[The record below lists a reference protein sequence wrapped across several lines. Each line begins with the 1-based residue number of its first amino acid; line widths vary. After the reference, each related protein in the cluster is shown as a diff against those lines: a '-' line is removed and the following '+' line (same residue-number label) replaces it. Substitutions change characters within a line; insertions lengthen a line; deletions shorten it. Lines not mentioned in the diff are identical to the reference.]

1 MFALSEYVGSSENE
15 GVSRTLFSYVAP
27 RLISFEV
34 PHTMEQVMKMP
45 GQCFTAFL
53 FGCLLSGCATG
64 PVSFMDAENCGPE
77 PGSSD
82 WWAEKALLPP
92 GARQRCHKGKMWP
105 PQPRPTVEAQ
115 QFSHAYHSEHY
126 WPLPYVCQ
134 DRAYVRDIVAAQD
147 LNGWQQ
153 QSTLY
158 TRHFDEDQQLTSPG
172 RFQLMDI
179 LEVNPLQYRSVYI
192 QSTFNPEFDN
202 VRLANVQQVLA
213 EITGG
218 AEDISVSIRR
228 GRDYSRP
235 ASEVKVIN
243 DLYHD
248 SVPAPRLASQT
259 GGGGAGGGGAGGGG
273 PALGG
278 P

>member
-1 MFALSEYVGSSENE
+1 
-15 GVSRTLFSYVAP
+15 
-27 RLISFEV
+27 
-34 PHTMEQVMKMP
+34 MKMS
-45 GQCFTAFL
+45 GQCFTAL
-53 FGCLLSGCATG
+53 VFGCLLSGCATG
-64 PVSFMDAENCGPE
+64 PASFMNAEDCGPE

-92 GARQRCHKGKMWP
+92 GGRQRCHKGKMWP

-134 DRAYVRDIVAAQD
+134 DRQYVRDIVGAQEQ
-147 LNGWQQ
+147 NGWQQ

-158 TRHFDEDQQLTSPG
+158 DRHFDEEQQLIPAG

-179 LEVNPLQYRSVYI
+179 LEINPLQYRTVRI
-192 QSTFNPEFDN
+192 QSTYNTEVDN
-202 VRLANVQQVLA
+202 IRLANVQLIVN
-213 EITGG
+213 EVTGG
-218 AEDISVSIRR
+218 AENIPVMIGR

-235 ASEVKVIN
+235 ASEVKAIN

-248 SVPAPRLASQT
+248 TVPTPRLPSQAGGGSANAIS
-259 GGGGAGGGGAGGGG
+259 GGGGAAPGG
-273 PALGG
+273 P
-278 P
+278 